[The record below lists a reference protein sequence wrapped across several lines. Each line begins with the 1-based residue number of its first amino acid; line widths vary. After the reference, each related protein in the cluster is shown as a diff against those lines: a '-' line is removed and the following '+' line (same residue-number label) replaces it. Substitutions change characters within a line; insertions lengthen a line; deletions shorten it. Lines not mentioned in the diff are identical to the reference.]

1 MTHDPLEEARASLQR
16 LRKADDWNEAT
27 PVVHVNVQ
35 PPAARRSTPPP
46 PPAPRSLRAPAQQS
60 TLQIVLTFAGGAI
73 QRMPPAGIVA
83 VAIALIA
90 AWAYLAVHG
99 KAPVP

>member
-1 MTHDPLEEARASLQR
+1 MTSDPLELARAELQK
-16 LRKADDWNEAT
+16 LRDADDWNEAT

-46 PPAPRSLRAPAQQS
+46 PPRSLRAPAQQS
-60 TLQIVLTFAGGAI
+60 TLQVVLTFAGGAI
-73 QRMPPAGIVA
+73 NRMPPAGIVA